1 MPEIRICTASGNAD
15 HPSATLTVRTLTMK
29 SLVLPFLALGLA
41 TAHADEAAKAK
52 LMEIGKTAYAT
63 CAACHGADGAGLP
76 VGTQKMAPPIGGSKL
91 VTGKPDVL
99 ALLILKGI
107 AKENQNYLGI
117 MAPLEAA
124 FPDDEKLA
132 GILTYVRNSFGN
144 SASVV
149 TAEDAK
155 KFRAQWAEIKTPVT
169 RAKIDELEK

>member
-1 MPEIRICTASGNAD
+1 MKRLL
-15 HPSATLTVRTLTMK
+15 LTI
-29 SLVLPFLALGLA
+29 LAAGLA
-41 TAHADEAAKAK
+41 TAHADDAAKAK
-52 LMEIGKTAYAT
+52 LMEVGKAAYAT

-76 VGTQKMAPPIGGSKL
+76 VGAQKMAPPLGGSKL

-117 MAPLEAA
+117 MAPLELA

-132 GILTYVRNSFGN
+132 GIITYVRNSFGN
-144 SASVV
+144 TASVV

-155 KFRAQWAEIKTPVT
+155 KFREKWAENKTPVT
-169 RAKIDELEK
+169 RAQLEELEK